1 MSELSPSLQRNPDL
15 DSWVRID
22 DGGTVTLFTGKV
34 ELGQGV
40 RTAIS
45 RIGAEELDVSLA
57 RIRVQ
62 TADTAP
68 RFAVVDTDY
77 GVLIGARRS
86 RSDGQHYW
94 RITQYLMP
102 FHTMPPTDADGRI
115 VRGCVV
121 CPWHGYEYRPDTG
134 ASPPPFTEKVPTFRV
149 RIEDGRVLVH
159 PQPLPPGTFVD
170 PARMP

>member
-40 RTAIS
+40 RTAIA

-62 TADTAP
+62 TADTAHGPNELLTVGSGRWRRRRRLLRGPVPARARGEHLGVASTP
-68 RFAVVDTDY
+68 RSTTAPPPLTDRTRNGDVGGKRSGRVVT
-77 GVLIGARRS
+77 GAAEE
-86 RSDGQHYW
+86 
-94 RITQYLMP
+94 
-102 FHTMPPTDADGRI
+102 PPTVIA
-115 VRGCVV
+115 
-121 CPWHGYEYRPDTG
+121 G
-134 ASPPPFTEKVPTFRV
+134 AAERAIWPPS
-149 RIEDGRVLVH
+149 
-159 PQPLPPGTFVD
+159 
-170 PARMP
+170 